1 MTEWKNGIRW
11 TSNLETGNHRIDQ
24 QHKQLFKLTSDIVD
38 SYMSGK
44 SSELVAKTLD
54 FLAEYTVKHFADEEA
69 LQIQYDF
76 PDYKNH
82 KKMHDDFKESVI
94 DLITKYK
101 ANDNSIDLHSTVNSI
116 VVRWL
121 VQHIQREDSKIAQ
134 HIRKRIVFEKY

>member
-1 MTEWKNGIRW
+1 MSEWENGVRW
-11 TSNLETGNHRIDQ
+11 ASNLETGNHRIDQ
-24 QHKQLFKLTSDIVD
+24 QHKQLFKLTSDIVE

-76 PDYKNH
+76 PEYKAH
-82 KKMHDDFKESVI
+82 KKMHDDFKETVT
-94 DLITKYK
+94 DLIAKYK
-101 ANDNSIDLHSTVNSI
+101 ANDNSVDLHSTVNSI